1 MCRLFFLLSLFFASL
16 CSAQLQFSEKQID
29 LGTIPEAYEIGGSII
44 IKNTSS
50 AKIYLMRADAEYGL
64 KIYTTKKTLLAGDT
78 CLLVISF
85 VPENKGRFN
94 KNISLVSSDQA
105 APHEIT
111 LAGNLV
117 KLNNNDKTACYY
129 FGSKKT
135 NSAPVKEIPAEIPPV
150 EKRDNSNRIPDKS
163 SEPVV
168 TYTPPVQKSTL
179 PETKNPDELSI
190 SEYKPNNILFLID
203 VSGSMK
209 DSLKLPLMKSALH
222 TLINAVREV
231 DRITLVTYADSVK
244 IIREAVSG
252 SDKQT
257 LHAIVDGLKA
267 KGLTKGNKA
276 ILFSQQVAQRN
287 FIVGGNNQ
295 IFLATDGK
303 FRFYPDDQKT
313 WNDRQSNEKIV
324 MSTVAFGTDREAMK
338 NLKEI
343 ADKGDGSFIHIKR
356 RGGNERRLLDE
367 MKERSKIR

>member
-1 MCRLFFLLSLFFASL
+1 MPRLCFLLSLFYAGL
-16 CSAQLQFSEKQID
+16 CSSQLQFSEKQID
-29 LGTIPEAYEIGGSII
+29 LGTIPEAYEISGSII

-64 KIYTTKKTLLAGDT
+64 KIFTTKKTLLAGDT
-78 CLLVISF
+78 CMLVISF

-105 APHEIT
+105 TPHEIT

-117 KLNNNDKTACYY
+117 KINNNDKTACFY
-129 FGSKKT
+129 FGSRKNT
-135 NSAPVKEIPAEIPPV
+135 PTSVKEIPAVIPPT
-150 EKRDNSNRIPDKS
+150 EKRDNSNRMPDNS
-163 SEPVV
+163 SDPVI
-168 TYTPPVQKSTL
+168 TFTPPIQKTQL

-190 SEYKPNNILFLID
+190 WEYKPNNILFLID

-244 IIREAVSG
+244 IIREAVPG

-287 FIVGGNNQ
+287 FIFGGNNQ

-303 FRFYPDDQKT
+303 FRFYPDDVKT
-313 WNDRQSNEKIV
+313 WTDRQLNKQIV

-343 ADKGDGSFIHIKR
+343 ADNGNGSFIHIRR